1 MQEYPVLCTE
11 PGMAEQDPEQI
22 VEAALASIAGAVK
35 AAAAAPQE
43 IALLS
48 FSAAMHSV
56 IALDADNRLLSNSI
70 TWGDIRA
77 SVWAER
83 IKHEH
88 DGNAIYRRT
97 GTPIHP
103 MSPLCKLMW
112 MRHEKPEV
120 FNKAARFVGIKE
132 YLLYQLFGQWVV
144 DHSIASATGM
154 FNLRE
159 LAWDQGCAGI
169 AGRHARAIAHP
180 GADHAPPAGA
190 SPEMAQRLGL
200 SVDTLHHRR
209 QRRRALQPGRER
221 HRDRPCGRDHRHL
234 RRHAHRDR

>member
-1 MQEYPVLCTE
+1 
-11 PGMAEQDPEQI
+11 
-22 VEAALASIAGAVK
+22 LASIAGAVK
-35 AAAAAPQE
+35 AAKAAPQE

-112 MRHEKPEV
+112 MRHE
-120 FNKAARFVGIKE
+120 
-132 YLLYQLFGQWVV
+132 
-144 DHSIASATGM
+144 
-154 FNLRE
+154 
-159 LAWDQGCAGI
+159 
-169 AGRHARAIAHP
+169 
-180 GADHAPPAGA
+180 
-190 SPEMAQRLGL
+190 
-200 SVDTLHHRR
+200 
-209 QRRRALQPGRER
+209 
-221 HRDRPCGRDHRHL
+221 
-234 RRHAHRDR
+234 